1 MKHSLRFFAR
11 ALLLPALLM
20 GQCFAPGPLFAT
32 VSDVTLTG
40 FPPNTVVTLTNE
52 ETKQT
57 VEEKTDDNGTVIIPL
72 IGRDWQAGN
81 HTVTCHVEGKP
92 VTTSVLLRDGPNRID
107 LSHVFTKSIP
117 KTSVRPSDP
126 MIISMPETSA
136 GDTATSIGKGLVGGV
151 LGGLFGGGRQE
162 GPKLAGKP
170 PYPVQTFTSQ
180 DGKTKCD
187 LSGAVDDNNPQI
199 VVRVGDSP
207 GNGAPHLVFLQDNQG
222 NILQPTEVR
231 VFEIWEVWGGW
242 KLTVSWTKSYYQDNQ
257 LVKQERGGW
266 STSWTGLL
274 GRYKSPSEIPG
285 IWQDFGGKPFESIR
299 GVIADFQTP
308 QTFVPQDWNLVV
320 HLTTKG
326 SQPNTI
332 VTQPFVA
339 AMNKNERGV
348 LSFTQRERTI
358 WESALR

>member
-1 MKHSLRFFAR
+1 MRRFFFPLWRSAIL
-11 ALLLPALLM
+11 AAFLLSLLFLPSTV
-20 GQCFAPGPLFAT
+20 FAVVG
-32 VSDVTLTG
+32 DVTLTG
-40 FPPNTVVTLTNE
+40 LPPNTSISLTNE

-57 VEEKTDDNGTVIIPL
+57 VEQKTDDNGTVIIPL

-92 VTTSVLLRDGPNRID
+92 VTTSVLLRDGTNRID
-107 LSHVFTKSIP
+107 LSNVFTKVTP
-117 KTSVRPSDP
+117 KTPARPSDP
-126 MIISMPETSA
+126 MTITQPETSA
-136 GDTATSIGKGLVGGV
+136 ADTAASVGKGVVGGL

-162 GPKLAGKP
+162 GPRLAGKP

-187 LSGAVDDNNPQI
+187 LSGAVDDANPQI
-199 VVRVGDSP
+199 VVRVEESP

-222 NILQPTEVR
+222 NILLPTEVR

-242 KLTVSWTKSYYQDNQ
+242 RLTVSWTKSYYEDNR

-274 GRYKSPSEIPG
+274 GRYQSPSEIPG
-285 IWQDFGGKPFESIR
+285 IWRDFGGKPFESIR

-326 SQPNTI
+326 AQPNTI

-339 AMNKNERGV
+339 AMSKNERGV
-348 LSFTQRERTI
+348 LSFTQRERTV